1 MQHVTKI
8 QIVGLLKE
16 DDMDKVYA
24 WWLETTDCST
34 KEELEEDDYQIE
46 YVVVGETRLPRY
58 L

>member
-1 MQHVTKI
+1 MQHVTKV
-8 QIVGLLKE
+8 QIVELLKE

-24 WWLETTDCST
+24 WWLETTDYLT